1 MNWMKMR
8 SYRVLLVIIALS
20 LAACGSQPLVAS
32 FDVQPRVITPNGDGK
47 DDVAEVKYSLSS
59 SATVS
64 VMLLAS
70 NGKVYA
76 LRSNQ
81 PRSPGNYDFLFGGV
95 VDGVVLPNGDYQ
107 LRLDARAQDG
117 GEVMTVV
124 DLSLSIKDSDT
135 KLPEIQNFT
144 VFPGRFT
151 PNQDGIDD
159 RVTISYN
166 LTKRAKVFVFLVD
179 AAGRKF
185 PVAERPD
192 NAIKPGEPGVHTY
205 DYEGGVDL
213 GAMPPPDG
221 TYQVVAE
228 ATDDSGNLVRATAP
242 LTVADGGVP
251 RAEIV
256 GATALIAPTS
266 VALGASLR
274 FTATVGNIGTVPIR
288 TKGPWSETLYES
300 LQNFNT
306 LAQYEEPGV
315 FRVGVDFEGNSS
327 GRFYPYRWGLGKESD
342 LTVKTINGQKYY
354 FLLPNQRVVVSG
366 LIKIVDKNQFNPIA
380 PFFWVGLYH
389 EQVRIVNDR
398 IAPTRV
404 TIGF

>member
-1 MNWMKMR
+1 MNWMKM
-8 SYRVLLVIIALS
+8 SLCRVPLALIALC
-20 LAACGSQPLVAS
+20 LAACGSQPLVAG
-32 FDVQPRVITPNGDGK
+32 FDVQPPVITPNGDGK
-47 DDVAEVKYSLSS
+47 DDVAEVKYSLTS
-59 SATVS
+59 SAAVS
-64 VMLLAS
+64 VTLLAS

-117 GEVMTVV
+117 QVMTADRPV
-124 DLSLSIKDSDT
+124 SIKDSDT

-144 VFPGRFT
+144 VFPSRFT

-166 LTKRAKVFVFLVD
+166 LTKRANVFVFLLD
-179 AAGRKF
+179 PAGRKF
-185 PVAERPD
+185 PVPERAD

-221 TYQVVAE
+221 TYQVTAE

-242 LTVADGGVP
+242 LTVVDGGVP

-256 GATALIAPTS
+256 GATAIIAPTS
-266 VALGASLR
+266 VPLGGTLR

-288 TKGPWSETLYES
+288 TKGPWSGTLYES

-306 LAQYEEPGV
+306 LAQYEEPGL

-342 LTVKTINGQKYY
+342 LTVKTLNGQKYY
-354 FLLPNQRVVVSG
+354 YLMPNQRVVVSG

>member
-1 MNWMKMR
+1 MNRVKMR
-8 SYRVLLVIIALS
+8 LYRVPLVLIALW
-20 LAACGSQPLVAS
+20 LAACGSQPLVAG
-32 FDVQPRVITPNGDGK
+32 FDVQPPVITPNGDGK
-47 DDVAEVKYSLSS
+47 DDVVDVKYSLSS
-59 SATVS
+59 SAAVTLT
-64 VMLLAS
+64 LLDS
-70 NGKVYA
+70 NGKVYV

-107 LRLDARAQDG
+107 LRLDARAPDSGQA
-117 GEVMTVV
+117 MTANRSV
-124 DLSLSIKDSDT
+124 SIKDSDT

-144 VFPGRFT
+144 VFPSRFT

-159 RVTISYN
+159 RVTISYH
-166 LTKRAKVFVFLVD
+166 LTKRAPVFVFLLD
-179 AAGRKF
+179 PAGRKF
-185 PVAERPD
+185 PVPERPD

-221 TYQVVAE
+221 TYQVTAE
-228 ATDDSGNLVRATAP
+228 ATDDIGNLVRATAP
-242 LTVADGGVP
+242 LTVVDGGVP

-256 GATALIAPTS
+256 GATAIIAPTS
-266 VALGASLR
+266 VPLGGTLR

-288 TKGPWSETLYES
+288 TKGPWSGTLYES

-306 LAQYEEPGV
+306 LAQYEEPGL

-342 LTVKTINGQKYY
+342 LTVKTLNGQKYY
-354 FLLPNQRVVVSG
+354 FLMPNQRVVVSG